1 MKIFDNNS
9 NLLAIIIRE
18 EEIHDGKNFF
28 TENQSE
34 FQIASFSLDGQTT
47 IERHH
52 HPNQNRKITGTSE
65 VLIVI
70 KGKMEFEIYDK
81 NLELVTTE
89 IIGSGEAV
97 ALISGGH
104 GIKIL
109 EDTKFFE
116 VKQGPYIEKID
127 KKRF

>member
-1 MKIFDNNS
+1 
-9 NLLAIIIRE
+9 
-18 EEIHDGKNFF
+18 
-28 TENQSE
+28 
-34 FQIASFSLDGQTT
+34 
-47 IERHH
+47 
-52 HPNQNRKITGTSE
+52 
-65 VLIVI
+65 
-70 KGKMEFEIYDK
+70 MEFEIYDK